1 MRTVRTDK
9 LNKDMLEL
17 IEYHLPGRSE
27 DTISWYENFKHD
39 TVLFYDEDNVLDGM
53 LSYFILDFKF
63 DTIIAMQ
70 RGNIFYKD
78 MWRILKDTIANKVK
92 PLRIMS
98 DPSNKVLVKGAER
111 HKGVWHQ
118 DEIWFY

>member
-1 MRTVRTDK
+1 MRMERTDK
-9 LNKDMLEL
+9 LNKDMLDL
-17 IEYHLPGRSE
+17 IEYHLPGRSR

-39 TVLFYDEDNVLDGM
+39 TVLFYDDDGILDGM

-63 DTIIAMQ
+63 DTMIAMQ
-70 RGNIFYKD
+70 RDNKFYKM
-78 MWRILKDTIANKVK
+78 MWKILKDTIANRQK

-98 DPSNKVLVKGAER
+98 DPTNKVLVEGAKR
-111 HKGVWHQ
+111 HGGVWHH